1 MPTGTLELYNEGHQ
15 RELIVVWD
23 TATSVYRIAT
33 EQEKAD
39 PNVGTLSAPKWGSY
53 LNKDADSKDSPS
65 CLIDLKALKQ
75 TVNHQNF
82 DSFNN
87 FTVSV
92 QPTTLPQV
100 NTYYQ
105 DQEETK
111 SETSEGVDIDAWA
124 LSTMMKFEMSH
135 ENNYDLSEPAPTTDD
150 THEQG

>member
-1 MPTGTLELYNEGHQ
+1 MMTTSKKKTKEEDSIATVLHSTQKSVNYTLPTGTLELYNEGHQ

-75 TVNHQNF
+75 TQARKTFKIAWDPEFPRKIAFEIFLVK
-82 DSFNN
+82 
-87 FTVSV
+87 
-92 QPTTLPQV
+92 PTPITLINQFLCRKGP
-100 NTYYQ
+100 
-105 DQEETK
+105 
-111 SETSEGVDIDAWA
+111 
-124 LSTMMKFEMSH
+124 L
-135 ENNYDLSEPAPTTDD
+135 
-150 THEQG
+150 